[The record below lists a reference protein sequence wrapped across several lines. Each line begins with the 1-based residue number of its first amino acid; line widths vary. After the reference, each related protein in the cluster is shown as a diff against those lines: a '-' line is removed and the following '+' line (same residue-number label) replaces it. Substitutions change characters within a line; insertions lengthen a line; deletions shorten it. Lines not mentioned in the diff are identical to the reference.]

1 MNFILNIILLNL
13 YLKNTLI
20 FFYEV
25 IASTIFLIILKF
37 LENLK
42 QNILL
47 NLDLVLLNIFPY
59 LMVKNKFQLNFYLFI
74 VVDHIFPLLMMKGH

>member
-25 IASTIFLIILKF
+25 ITSTIFLIILKF

-59 LMVKNKFQLNFYLFI
+59 LMVKNKF
-74 VVDHIFPLLMMKGH
+74 